1 MPLIDLHTH
10 TRPLSHDSTLSPDDL
25 VYAAKRAGLDG
36 VCLTEHD
43 FFWEHEATVDLARR
57 HAFLVITG
65 IEVNTEFG
73 HILVFGLERF
83 VFGMHRLAD
92 LVRLVGEAGGAM
104 VAAHPYRRQLPF
116 ELRDS
121 GDWTAAMEQTVR
133 NESYPHVSAI
143 ETHNGRGTKR
153 QNEFS
158 LEICQRLGLP
168 GTAGSDSH
176 ELADV
181 GACATEFDAPI
192 ADAAGL
198 IAELRAGRFRPVVL
212 RG

>member
-1 MPLIDLHTH
+1 VSVSVPYGTPSWVVSM
-10 TRPLSHDSTLSPDDL
+10 STGDT
-25 VYAAKRAGLDG
+25 G
-36 VCLTEHD
+36 VPT
-43 FFWEHEATVDLARR
+43 W
-57 HAFLVITG
+57 
-65 IEVNTEFG
+65 
-73 HILVFGLERF
+73 
-83 VFGMHRLAD
+83 
-92 LVRLVGEAGGAM
+92 VRL
-104 VAAHPYRRQLPF
+104 L
-116 ELRDS
+116 LDS
-121 GDWTAAMEQTVR
+121 
-133 NESYPHVSAI
+133 
-143 ETHNGRGTKR
+143 GRGTKR